1 MKKIFLIITLIAG
14 LVSCGNVNRQQSTDN
29 SHNHEHSADSH
40 QHSADCSHNHE
51 HSADSHQHSASC
63 SHDHNHDAHNHEA
76 EVHNHDHAHSSQPEA
91 HSHNHEHSAD
101 CSHDHN
107 HDHSVNSQQSTVNSH
122 NHDHAH
128 SSQPEAHS
136 HNHGE
141 GSINFPIDQQKKID
155 FEVVEVVTEPLYQ
168 VIRTSAQI
176 VPSQESEKILTATT
190 SGIVTFESKD
200 IVHGLDVKSGQVL
213 FSIANDNMADD
224 NLSTRREEV
233 EVEYE
238 KAKLDYERKQALAED
253 KIISE
258 SELLDAKAEYLKAKK
273 HYDNMLK
280 NYPEG
285 KTLHRATISGSIGE
299 VLVPNNSYVEAGQ
312 AIMTLTQND
321 KLYLRADL
329 QSKYYPVLKDIKTA
343 NIKTNEGIVYTLN
356 ELGGRLLSYG
366 KTTDV
371 NNPLIPV
378 TFEVKNNG
386 NLIPGSF
393 VEIFITAESD
403 KMGVMLPNSA
413 IVEEMGIYCVFVQTC
428 VEDFEKRIITKGVTD
443 GSKTQILKGVAAGE
457 RVVSKGAVNV
467 KLAQGSAALD
477 PHAGHVH

>member
-1 MKKIFLIITLIAG
+1 MKKIFLVIALIAG
-14 LVSCGNVNRQQSTDN
+14 LVSCRLDN
-29 SHNHEHSADSH
+29 GHNHEY
-40 QHSADCSHNHE
+40 
-51 HSADSHQHSASC
+51 SADSHQHSASC
-63 SHDHNHDAHNHEA
+63 SHNHNHEHSAVSHQHSEDCDHNHDHEHNHDAHNHEG
-76 EVHNHDHAHSSQPEA
+76 HDHAHSSQLTA
-91 HSHNHEHSAD
+91 HSHE
-101 CSHDHN
+101 
-107 HDHSVNSQQSTVNSH
+107 
-122 NHDHAH
+122 
-128 SSQPEAHS
+128 
-136 HNHGE
+136 HNHGDDA
-141 GSINFPIDQQKKID
+141 ITFPIDQQKKID

-190 SGIVTFESKD
+190 SGIVTFTNKD
-200 IVHGLDVKSGQVL
+200 LVPGLDVKSGQVL
-213 FSIANDNMADD
+213 FSIDNEDMADD

-233 EVEYE
+233 EAEYE

-258 SELLDAKAEYLKAKK
+258 SDLIDARTEYLKAKK

-280 NYPEG
+280 NFPEG
-285 KTLHRATISGSIGE
+285 KTLHRASITGSISGI
-299 VLVPNNSYVEAGQ
+299 LVPNNSYVEAGQ
-312 AIMTLTQND
+312 AIMTLAQNN
-321 KLYLRADL
+321 KLYLRADV
-329 QSKYYPVLKDIKTA
+329 QPKYYPVLKDIKTA
-343 NIKTNEGIVYTLN
+343 NVKTNDGIVYTIN
-356 ELGGRLLSYG
+356 DLGGRLLSYG
-366 KTTDV
+366 KTTDI

-428 VEDFEKRIITKGVTD
+428 VDSFEKRIITKGVTD
-443 GSKTQILKGVAAGE
+443 GSKTQILKGVKAGE

>member
-1 MKKIFLIITLIAG
+1 MKRILLVITIIVGLI
-14 LVSCGNVNRQQSTDN
+14 SCGNDKAQQAAHDH
-29 SHNHEHSADSH
+29 SHQPSAVSH
-40 QHSADCSHNHE
+40 QHSEDCDHDHSHQP
-51 HSADSHQHSASC
+51 SAVSHQHSAS
-63 SHDHNHDAHNHEA
+63 
-76 EVHNHDHAHSSQPEA
+76 
-91 HSHNHEHSAD
+91 

-107 HDHSVNSQQSTVNSH
+107 HDHSVNSQQSTVNS
-122 NHDHAH
+122 
-128 SSQPEAHS
+128 HS

-190 SGIVTFESKD
+190 SGIVTFTNND
-200 IVHGLDVKSGQVL
+200 LVPGLDVKSGQVL
-213 FSIANDNMADD
+213 FSIDNEDMADD

-233 EVEYE
+233 EAEYE

-258 SELLDAKAEYLKAKK
+258 SDLIDARTEYLKAKK

-280 NYPEG
+280 NFPEG
-285 KTLHRATISGSIGE
+285 KTLHRASITGSISGI
-299 VLVPNNSYVEAGQ
+299 LVPNNSYVEAGQ
-312 AIMTLTQND
+312 AIMTLAQNN
-321 KLYLRADL
+321 KLYLRADI
-329 QSKYYPVLKDIKTA
+329 QPKYYPVLKDIKTA
-343 NIKTNEGIVYTLN
+343 NIKTNDGIVYSL
-356 ELGGRLLSYG
+356 EDLSGRLLSYG
-366 KTTDV
+366 KTTDI

-393 VEIFITAESD
+393 VEIFITSESD
-403 KMGVMLPNSA
+403 KMSVMLPNSA

-428 VEDFEKRIITKGVTD
+428 VDSFEKRIITKGVTD
-443 GSKTQILKGVAAGE
+443 GSKTQILKGVTAGE

>member
-1 MKKIFLIITLIAG
+1 MKRILLVITIIVGLI
-14 LVSCGNVNRQQSTDN
+14 SCGNDKAQQAAHDHSHQPSAISIQHSEDCDHDH
-29 SHNHEHSADSH
+29 SHQHSAVSHQHSEDCDHNHSHQPSADSH
-40 QHSADCSHNHE
+40 QHSEDC
-51 HSADSHQHSASC
+51 
-63 SHDHNHDAHNHEA
+63 DHNHSHQPSAVSHQPTALSHE
-76 EVHNHDHAHSSQPEA
+76 
-91 HSHNHEHSAD
+91 
-101 CSHDHN
+101 
-107 HDHSVNSQQSTVNSH
+107 
-122 NHDHAH
+122 
-128 SSQPEAHS
+128 
-136 HNHGE
+136 HNHGD
-141 GSINFPIDQQKKID
+141 GAINFPVDQQKKID

-190 SGIVTFESKD
+190 SGIVTFTNND
-200 IVHGLDVKSGQVL
+200 LVPGLDVKSGQVL
-213 FSIANDNMADD
+213 FSIDNEDMADD

-233 EVEYE
+233 EAEYE

-258 SELLDAKAEYLKAKK
+258 SDLIDARTEYLKAKK

-280 NYPEG
+280 NFPEG
-285 KTLHRATISGSIGE
+285 KTLHRASITGSISGI
-299 VLVPNNSYVEAGQ
+299 LVPNNSYVEAGQ
-312 AIMTLTQND
+312 AIMTLAQNN
-321 KLYLRADL
+321 KLYLRADI
-329 QSKYYPVLKDIKTA
+329 QPKYYPVLKNIKTA
-343 NIKTNEGIVYTLN
+343 NIKTNDGIVYSL
-356 ELGGRLLSYG
+356 EDLSGRLLSYG
-366 KTTDV
+366 KTTDI

-393 VEIFITAESD
+393 VEIFITSESD

-428 VEDFEKRIITKGVTD
+428 VDSFEKRIVTKGVTD
-443 GSKTQILKGVAAGE
+443 GSKTQILKGVKAGE

>member
-14 LVSCGNVNRQQSTDN
+14 LVSCRLDN
-29 SHNHEHSADSH
+29 G
-40 QHSADCSHNHE
+40 
-51 HSADSHQHSASC
+51 
-63 SHDHNHDAHNHEA
+63 
-76 EVHNHDHAHSSQPEA
+76 
-91 HSHNHEHSAD
+91 
-101 CSHDHN
+101 
-107 HDHSVNSQQSTVNSH
+107 QQSTVNSH
-122 NHDHAH
+122 NHDHSATCNHDHEGHNHDHNHDHSTHNHDHQHSEGCNHDHNHEAEAHNHNHDAH
-128 SSQPEAHS
+128 SQQPTANSHAHD
-136 HNHGE
+136 HGE

-200 IVHGLDVKSGQVL
+200 IVQGLEVKSGQVL
-213 FSIANDNMADD
+213 FSIDNDEMADGS
-224 NLSTRREEV
+224 LEVRRQEIEAD
-233 EVEYE
+233 YE
-238 KAKLDYERKQALAED
+238 KAKADYERKLSLAED

-258 SELLDAKAEYLKAKK
+258 SELLDAKAEYLKAQKY
-273 HYDNMLK
+273 YDNMLK

-285 KTLHRATISGSIGE
+285 KTLHRATISGSVCEI
-299 VLVPNNSYVEAGQ
+299 LVPNNSYVEAGQ
-312 AIMTLTQND
+312 PIMTLAQND
-321 KLYLRADL
+321 KLYIRADV

-343 NIKTNEGIVYTLN
+343 NIRTNDGIVYTLN
-356 ELGGRLLSYG
+356 DLGGRLLSYG
-366 KTTDV
+366 KTTDI

-378 TFEVKNNG
+378 TFEIKNNG

-428 VEDFEKRIITKGVTD
+428 VEDFEKRIITTGVTD
-443 GSKTQILKGVAAGE
+443 GSKTQVLKGITAGE

>member
-14 LVSCGNVNRQQSTDN
+14 LVSCRLDN
-29 SHNHEHSADSH
+29 GHNHEHSADSH
-40 QHSADCSHNHE
+40 QHSADCSHDHE
-51 HSADSHQHSASC
+51 HSAHSHQHSASC
-63 SHDHNHDAHNHEA
+63 SHDHE
-76 EVHNHDHAHSSQPEA
+76 HSA
-91 HSHNHEHSAD
+91 DSHQHSAD

-136 HNHGE
+136 HNHDHSVNSQQSTVNSHSHNHGE
-141 GSINFPIDQQKKID
+141 GSINFPVDQQKKID

>member
-1 MKKIFLIITLIAG
+1 MKKIFLVITLIAG
-14 LVSCGNVNRQQSTDN
+14 LVSCRLDN
-29 SHNHEHSADSH
+29 G
-40 QHSADCSHNHE
+40 
-51 HSADSHQHSASC
+51 
-63 SHDHNHDAHNHEA
+63 
-76 EVHNHDHAHSSQPEA
+76 
-91 HSHNHEHSAD
+91 
-101 CSHDHN
+101 
-107 HDHSVNSQQSTVNSH
+107 QQSTVNSH
-122 NHDHAH
+122 NHEHSATCNHDHEGHNHDHNHDHQH
-128 SSQPEAHS
+128 SEGCNHEANSQQPTAHS
-136 HNHGE
+136 HDHNHEAKSQEPAANSHAHDHGE

-176 VPSQESEKILTATT
+176 VPSQESEKSLTATT
-190 SGIVTFESKD
+190 SGIVAFESKD
-200 IVHGLDVKSGQVL
+200 IVQGLEVKSGKVL
-213 FSIANDNMADD
+213 FSIDNDEMADGS
-224 NLSTRREEV
+224 LEIRRQEIEAD
-233 EVEYE
+233 YE
-238 KAKLDYERKQALAED
+238 KAKADYERKQSLAED

-258 SELLDAKAEYLKAKK
+258 SELLDAKAEYLKAQKY
-273 HYDNMLK
+273 YDNMIQ

-285 KTLHRATISGSIGE
+285 KTLHRATISGSVCEI
-299 VLVPNNSYVEAGQ
+299 LVPNNSYVEAGQ
-312 AIMTLTQND
+312 PIMTLAQND
-321 KLYLRADL
+321 KLYIRADV

-343 NIKTNEGIVYTLN
+343 NIRTNDGIVYTIN

-366 KTTDV
+366 KTTDI

-378 TFEVKNNG
+378 TFEIKNNG

-393 VEIFITAESD
+393 VEIFITAESN

-457 RVVSKGAVNV
+457 RVVTKGAVNV

>member
-1 MKKIFLIITLIAG
+1 MKKIFLVITIIVGLI
-14 LVSCGNVNRQQSTDN
+14 SCANDKAQQAAHNHSHQHSESCSHNHDHSHEHN
-29 SHNHEHSADSH
+29 HDHNHEGHNHDHSAHNHEHSA
-40 QHSADCSHNHE
+40 ACN
-51 HSADSHQHSASC
+51 
-63 SHDHNHDAHNHEA
+63 
-76 EVHNHDHAHSSQPEA
+76 
-91 HSHNHEHSAD
+91 
-101 CSHDHN
+101 HDHN
-107 HDHSVNSQQSTVNSH
+107 HDH
-122 NHDHAH
+122 A
-128 SSQPEAHS
+128 AHS
-136 HNHGE
+136 HNHQHSEGCNHDHNHEANSQQPAAHSHSHSHDHGE
-141 GSINFPIDQQKKID
+141 GAINFPIDQQKKID

-190 SGIVTFESKD
+190 SGIVAFESKD
-200 IVHGLDVKSGQVL
+200 IVQGLEVKSGQVL
-213 FSIANDNMADD
+213 FSIDNDEMADGS
-224 NLSTRREEV
+224 LEVRRQEIEAD
-233 EVEYE
+233 YE
-238 KAKLDYERKQALAED
+238 KAKADYERKQSLAED

-258 SELLDAKAEYLKAKK
+258 SELLDAKTEYLKAQKY
-273 HYDNMLK
+273 YDNMIQ

-285 KTLHRATISGSIGE
+285 KTLHRATISGSVCEI
-299 VLVPNNSYVEAGQ
+299 LVPNNSYVEAGQ
-312 AIMTLTQND
+312 PIMTLAQND
-321 KLYLRADL
+321 KLYIRADV

-343 NIKTNEGIVYTLN
+343 NVRTNDGIVYTIN

-366 KTTDV
+366 KTTDI

-378 TFEVKNNG
+378 TFEIKNNG
-386 NLIPGSF
+386 NLVPGSF
-393 VEIFITAESD
+393 VEIFITAESN

>member
-29 SHNHEHSADSH
+29 
-40 QHSADCSHNHE
+40 SHNHE

-122 NHDHAH
+122 NHDH
-128 SSQPEAHS
+128 SVNSQQSTVNS

>member
-29 SHNHEHSADSH
+29 SHNHEHSAD
-40 QHSADCSHNHE
+40 CSHDHE
-51 HSADSHQHSASC
+51 HSAVSHQ
-63 SHDHNHDAHNHEA
+63 
-76 EVHNHDHAHSSQPEA
+76 
-91 HSHNHEHSAD
+91 HSAD

-122 NHDHAH
+122 NHEHSADSHQHSADCSHDHSVNSQQSTVNSHNHDHAHSSQPEAH

-299 VLVPNNSYVEAGQ
+299 VLVTNNSYVEAGQ

>member
-14 LVSCGNVNRQQSTDN
+14 LVSCRLDNSQQSTVN
-29 SHNHEHSADSH
+29 GHNHEHSADSH
-40 QHSADCSHNHE
+40 QHSADCSHDHE
-51 HSADSHQHSASC
+51 HSA
-63 SHDHNHDAHNHEA
+63 HNHN
-76 EVHNHDHAHSSQPEA
+76 HAHSSQPEA
-91 HSHNHEHSAD
+91 HS
-101 CSHDHN
+101 HN
-107 HDHSVNSQQSTVNSH
+107 HDHSVNSQQSTVN
-122 NHDHAH
+122 
-128 SSQPEAHS
+128 S

-299 VLVPNNSYVEAGQ
+299 VLVTNNSYVEAGQ

-343 NIKTNEGIVYTLN
+343 NVKTNEGIVYTLN

-443 GSKTQILKGVAAGE
+443 GSKTQILKGVTAGE

>member
-1 MKKIFLIITLIAG
+1 MKKIFLVIALIAG
-14 LVSCGNVNRQQSTDN
+14 LVSCRLDN
-29 SHNHEHSADSH
+29 GHNNHEHSAHSHQHSESCSHNHDHSHDHDHDHNHDHNHEHSADSH
-40 QHSADCSHNHE
+40 QHSADCN
-51 HSADSHQHSASC
+51 
-63 SHDHNHDAHNHEA
+63 HDHNHDAHNHEA
-76 EVHNHDHAHSSQPEA
+76 ETHNHNHAHSSQPAA
-91 HSHNHEHSAD
+91 HSHE
-101 CSHDHN
+101 
-107 HDHSVNSQQSTVNSH
+107 
-122 NHDHAH
+122 
-128 SSQPEAHS
+128 
-136 HNHGE
+136 HNHGDDA
-141 GSINFPIDQQKKID
+141 ITFPIDQQKKID

-213 FSIANDNMADD
+213 FSIDNDEMADD

-238 KAKLDYERKQALAED
+238 KAKLDYERKQTLAED

-299 VLVPNNSYVEAGQ
+299 VLVSNNSYVEAGQ

-343 NIKTNEGIVYTLN
+343 NVKTNEGIVYSLN
-356 ELGGRLLSYG
+356 DLGGRLLSYG

-428 VEDFEKRIITKGVTD
+428 VDSFEKRIVTKGVTD

>member
-1 MKKIFLIITLIAG
+1 MKKIFLVIVLIAG
-14 LVSCGNVNRQQSTDN
+14 LVSCRLDN
-29 SHNHEHSADSH
+29 EHNNHE
-40 QHSADCSHNHE
+40 HSADCSHNHE
-51 HSADSHQHSASC
+51 HSADSHEPTAHIHNHEHSEDC
-63 SHDHNHDAHNHEA
+63 NHDHNHEGHNHEA
-76 EVHNHDHAHSSQPEA
+76 ETHNHDHDHSSQTA
-91 HSHNHEHSAD
+91 A
-101 CSHDHN
+101 
-107 HDHSVNSQQSTVNSH
+107 NSH
-122 NHDHAH
+122 
-128 SSQPEAHS
+128 E

-141 GSINFPIDQQKKID
+141 GAINFPIDQQNKID

-343 NIKTNEGIVYTLN
+343 NVKTNEGIVYTLN